1 MINKEEGDLG
11 CMNIACWATASAGT
25 IVSIKNDRN
34 EKQAQRVSLG
44 IDYKIGFKS
53 DFLDRSP

>member
-25 IVSIKNDRN
+25 IFSIKNDRN

-44 IDYKIGFKS
+44 NG
-53 DFLDRSP
+53 LQDRV